1 MLINPIPHSNIFLI
15 IKKLCKFTIKM
26 DNYVG
31 NSFRSIPKYLLMK
44 KVSVV
49 FLLGLFLAACGGNN
63 QKDSSSSTKDSATG
77 TAATEESGNPSYDP
91 QRGEGKFK
99 DVEVGAFNATLA
111 ASGKSVYNPKCQSCH
126 KLTDE
131 KLVGPG
137 WKGVTQKHPAAWILN
152 FITNPDAMLDK
163 DPELKNQ
170 LEICMVRMPNQN
182 LTDDDAKAVYEF
194 MRQNDGAK

>member
-1 MLINPIPHSNIFLI
+1 M
-15 IKKLCKFTIKM
+15 KKLIVLGVCT
-26 DNYVG
+26 
-31 NSFRSIPKYLLMK
+31 
-44 KVSVV
+44 V
-49 FLLGLFLAACGGNN
+49 FFAACGGGGN
-63 QKDSSSSTKDSATG
+63 QSGYAGDSSTAVTTEG
-77 TAATEESGNPSYDP
+77 TATETTANPSYDP

-99 DVEVGAFNATLA
+99 DVEAGPFDAALA
-111 ASGKSVYNPKCQSCH
+111 EKGKSIYNTKCQSCH

-137 WKGVTQKHPAAWILN
+137 WKGVTKKHSAAWILN

-182 LTDDDAKAVYEF
+182 LSDDDAKAVYEF
-194 MRQNDGAK
+194 MRQNDGAQ